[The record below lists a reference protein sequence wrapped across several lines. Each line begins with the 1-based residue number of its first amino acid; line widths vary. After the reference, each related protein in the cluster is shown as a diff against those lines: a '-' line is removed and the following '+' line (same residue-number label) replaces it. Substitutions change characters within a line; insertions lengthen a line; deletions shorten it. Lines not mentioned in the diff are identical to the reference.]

1 MKFEIKL
8 TDWFV
13 FFLDSPLD
21 LNFVMH
27 QIFHIAMRGAVRLQ
41 AFLRRLRPHAERRRK
56 QAAARLVQARM
67 RGYAARVLHAPRVF
81 TRSALLVRLADR
93 DAEIAELRHRL
104 GLGPRPPSPRRPPRA
119 APPHRRRGRV
129 WWLRALLVL
138 LPVCF
143 AAALEM
149 RAAQLQR
156 RAAAA
161 AVAEAGVAE
170 AEVEV
175 AAPVAEVA
183 AELVVDASA
192 AWAEPVDESADEWRV
207 SEVEQAAVD
216 AEEEEEAEAAV
227 EAALV
232 IGYE

>member
-1 MKFEIKL
+1 M
-8 TDWFV
+8 
-13 FFLDSPLD
+13 
-21 LNFVMH
+21 
-27 QIFHIAMRGAVRLQ
+27 
-41 AFLRRLRPHAERRRK
+41 
-56 QAAARLVQARM
+56 
-67 RGYAARVLHAPRVF
+67 
-81 TRSALLVRLADR
+81 
-93 DAEIAELRHRL
+93 
-104 GLGPRPPSPRRPPRA
+104 
-119 APPHRRRGRV
+119 

-143 AAALEM
+143 AAALEI

-161 AVAEAGVAE
+161 VVAEAGVAE
-170 AEVEV
+170 AAEV

-192 AWAEPVDESADEWRV
+192 GWAEPLDESADEWRV

-216 AEEEEEAEAAV
+216 AEEEEEAGVEV
-227 EAALV
+227 EAAPV

>member
-1 MKFEIKL
+1 M
-8 TDWFV
+8 
-13 FFLDSPLD
+13 
-21 LNFVMH
+21 
-27 QIFHIAMRGAVRLQ
+27 
-41 AFLRRLRPHAERRRK
+41 
-56 QAAARLVQARM
+56 
-67 RGYAARVLHAPRVF
+67 
-81 TRSALLVRLADR
+81 
-93 DAEIAELRHRL
+93 
-104 GLGPRPPSPRRPPRA
+104 
-119 APPHRRRGRV
+119 

-156 RAAAA
+156 RSAAAA

-192 AWAEPVDESADEWRV
+192 GWAEPVDDGADEWRV
-207 SEVEQAAVD
+207 SEVEQAAFD
-216 AEEEEEAEAAV
+216 ADEHDEEEEAGVELEAA
-227 EAALV
+227 AV